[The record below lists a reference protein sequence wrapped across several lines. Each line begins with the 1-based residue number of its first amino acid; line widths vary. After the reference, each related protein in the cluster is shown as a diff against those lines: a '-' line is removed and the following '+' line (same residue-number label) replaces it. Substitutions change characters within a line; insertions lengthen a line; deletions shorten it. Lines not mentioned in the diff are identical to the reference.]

1 MIRLFCLGDCFKN
14 LSNVDHAIAC
24 TNYSDIRNG
33 REGRNGRKRPG
44 TPGRKECKGLRDVNY
59 DDEIVMTNALSSASV
74 LTTGAFNQYKYRRT
88 LRQYHHVRSR
98 E

>member
-1 MIRLFCLGDCFKN
+1 MGGCFKN

-33 REGRNGRKRPG
+33 REGRNGRKRE
-44 TPGRKECKGLRDVNY
+44 GRNVKVTECKY

-74 LTTGAFNQYKYRRT
+74 LPFYAAP
-88 LRQYHHVRSR
+88 S
-98 E
+98 